1 MATLAA
7 IRAGIA
13 ANLQALNGDG
23 VQVSAYV
30 LAEPT
35 PPVVQVLPGEVAY
48 DQTFARGIDL
58 FTVKVQAITP
68 LSVDLEAQKQLD
80 ELIDEPNS
88 IKTLIEKDRTLGG
101 AADTTRVTG
110 CSGYQIVQLEG
121 RGPTLFCEWTVEVR
135 AHSD

>member
-7 IRAGIA
+7 IREGIA

-30 LAEPT
+30 LANPNL
-35 PPVVQVLPGEVAY
+35 PAVQVLPGEVAY

-58 FTVKVQAITP
+58 YTLKVQAIAP
-68 LSVDLEAQKQLD
+68 LTVDIEAQRQLD
-80 ELIDEPNS
+80 DMIDEPDS
-88 IKTLIEKDRTLGG
+88 IKTLLEADKTLGG
-101 AADTTRVTG
+101 AANDVHVTD
-110 CSGYQIVQLEG
+110 CTGYQVVQLEG

-135 AHSD
+135 ARST